1 MKIKGSAIFFE
12 HPVASN
18 QMLIKSNFA
27 PLGNPVE
34 APVKK
39 QQRTESG
46 QWPAPIKSCLQGIC
60 QPLEQNQFEYL
71 PDRNMGFTPWI

>member
-39 QQRTESG
+39 KKTCVDASSS
-46 QWPAPIKSCLQGIC
+46 WHK
-60 QPLEQNQFEYL
+60 
-71 PDRNMGFTPWI
+71 